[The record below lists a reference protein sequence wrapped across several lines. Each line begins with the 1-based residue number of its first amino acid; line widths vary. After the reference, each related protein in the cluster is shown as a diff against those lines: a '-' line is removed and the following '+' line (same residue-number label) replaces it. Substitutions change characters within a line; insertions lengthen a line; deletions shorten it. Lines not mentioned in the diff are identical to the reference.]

1 MRISRLFLILM
12 MIFFKMVAVSAADS
26 ESKSAF
32 SISIGDVNLRVETYG
47 ERIIRVIKSP
57 VDEQL
62 NKKTL
67 SVILA
72 QGGVGLKN
80 KETRNKYILTTPNL
94 KVEINKQTG
103 IISFFDINNKFL
115 LSESSNESAFVRT
128 TDVNGKSYKIKQQ
141 FKLVNAEAIYGLGQD
156 QRGIINFRNHS
167 VLLKQNN
174 TLVANPF
181 LLSSKGYGILWDNYS
196 VTTFTDNFKGT
207 SFESEIGDCI
217 DYYFVYGESADGT
230 IAAYRNLTGNS
241 PMYGKW
247 AFGLWQ
253 CRERYVS
260 SDEIISVV
268 EKYRSLKIPL
278 DNIVQDWRYWGM
290 EEPDWNSTK
299 FGNPSFTDPKGMI
312 DKIHK
317 NNAHIMISVW
327 PTFGENTAIYK
338 ELKKNNMLYDFPT
351 WSNDENIK
359 VYDAFNPK
367 AREIYWKYMNK
378 NLFSIGIDAWWL
390 DATEPEQIG
399 RQDKVDSTQTALGSF
414 KRFAN
419 AFPLQTNRGVYE
431 NQRKISSDKRVFILT
446 RSAFTGQQHYGAST
460 WSGDIEGRWDVFH
473 NQISGGINFSLSGIP
488 YWTTDIGGFGLS
500 KDLYPHGNADKTYQ
514 ELYVRWFQFGSF
526 CPLFRSHGSSTP
538 REIYQFG
545 KKGYWAYDVQE
556 KFINLR
562 YRLLPYIYSQ
572 AWSVTSKGAS
582 MMRGLVMDFPN
593 DKTALN
599 IDNQYMFGN
608 SILVTPITEPQYT
621 EKKGEFGKSDFGTIK
636 STDVYL
642 PKSQTWFDFWTGK
655 KVNGGK
661 IISRLTPIDIL
672 PLYVKAGS
680 IIPLGPIIQYAT
692 EKKADPIEL
701 RVYTGADADF
711 GLYEDEND
719 NYNYEK
725 GIYSIIPIRWDEKS
739 KTLTIEKRQGEFPG
753 MTNERTFNIVFVN
766 QNHGVSVEDTKTPD
780 FTVVYSGSKL
790 VIGLKKVKLQAD

>member
-1 MRISRLFLILM
+1 MRILRFFLIV
-12 MIFFKMVAVSAADS
+12 MIFFSELFAVNAAPL
-26 ESKSAF
+26 ENKSVF
-32 SISIGDVNLRVETYG
+32 SVSIGDVNIKIETYG
-47 ERIIRVIKSP
+47 QRIIRVIKSP
-57 VDEQL
+57 VNEQL
-62 NKKTL
+62 NKKSL
-67 SVILA
+67 SVILP

-80 KETRNKYILTTPNL
+80 KETQNQFILTTPKL
-94 KVEINKQTG
+94 KIVINKRTG
-103 IISFFDINNKFL
+103 IVSFFDLSNRL
-115 LSESSNESAFVRT
+115 LLDELANESAFVPT
-128 TDVNGKSYKIKQQ
+128 SDVNGKSYKVKQQ
-141 FKLVNAEAIYGLGQD
+141 FKLEKTEAVYGLGQD

-167 VLLKQNN
+167 VLLKQRN

-181 LLSSKGYGILWDNYS
+181 LLSSKGYGVLWDNYS
-196 VTTFTDNFKGT
+196 VTTFTDNSNGAL
-207 SFESEIGDCI
+207 FESEIGDCI

-230 IAAYRNLTGNS
+230 IAAYRDLTGAS

-260 SDEIISVV
+260 SDEIVGVV

-290 EEPDWNSTK
+290 EECLWNSTE
-299 FGNPSFTDPKGMI
+299 FGNQAFVDPKGMI

-367 AREIYWKYMNK
+367 ARDIYWKYMNK
-378 NLFSIGIDAWWL
+378 NLFSIGMDAWWL

-399 RQDKVDSTQTALGSF
+399 GQSKVDSTQTALGSF

-419 AFPLQTNRGVYE
+419 AFPLQTNKGVYE
-431 NQRKISSDKRVFILT
+431 NQRKTSSDKRVFILT

-460 WSGDIEGRWDVFH
+460 WSGDIEGRWDVLH

-500 KDLYPHGNADKTYQ
+500 KELYPHGNADTTYQ
-514 ELYVRWFQFGSF
+514 ELYVRWFQFGAF

-593 DKTALN
+593 DTTALN
-599 IDNQYMFGN
+599 IDNQYMFGK
-608 SILVTPITEPQYT
+608 SILVTPVTEPQYT
-621 EKKGEFGKSDFGTIK
+621 EMKGEFGKSDFNTIK
-636 STDVYL
+636 STNVYL
-642 PKSQTWFDFWTGK
+642 PESQTWFDFWTGEK
-655 KVNGGK
+655 ISGGRM
-661 IISRLTPIDIL
+661 ISKQTPIDIM

-680 IIPLGPIIQYAT
+680 IIPMGPLMQYAT

-701 RVYTGADADF
+701 RIYTGANADF
-711 GLYEDEND
+711 VLYEDEND

-725 GIYSIIPIRWDEKS
+725 RIYSLIPIRWNEKT
-739 KTLTIEKRQGEFPG
+739 KTLTIEKRQGKFQG
-753 MTNERTFNIVFVN
+753 MLHERTFNIVFVS
-766 QNHGVSVEDTKTPD
+766 QNHGVSLDDTKND
-780 FTVVYSGSKL
+780 IVKVKYSGEKE
-790 VIGLKKVKLQAD
+790 IIYWK